1 MIRDTPIKVIRPP
14 EDPVLIEIDLSK
26 LRELRRR
33 AGKMSV
39 QNVPAAR
46 AYGEGIAYAL
56 RTLGVWEI
64 GRKK

>member
-1 MIRDTPIKVIRPP
+1 MIHDTPIKVIRPP
-14 EDPVLIEIDLSK
+14 EDPVLIEIDLSR

-39 QNVPAAR
+39 QNVPTIR
-46 AYGEGIAYAL
+46 AYGEGIEYAL
-56 RTLGVWEI
+56 KALGVWEI